1 MCIDS
6 FKSIVL
12 RYLKKKINIL
22 LATIYTWIILSIR
35 NKPCRLFQ
43 IILKF
48 FMSIIVYFSQK
59 YNLVL
64 KCFFFNCA
72 YSTQSN
78 VIKTSKYLG
87 GLPLCST

>member
-22 LATIYTWIILSIR
+22 LAAIYTWIILSIR

-43 IILKF
+43 IIFKF

-64 KCFFFNCA
+64 KCSFSIVLTLHN
-72 YSTQSN
+72 QM
-78 VIKTSKYLG
+78 
-87 GLPLCST
+87 

>member
-35 NKPCRLFQ
+35 NKSWRLFQ
-43 IILKF
+43 TILKF

-59 YNLVL
+59 YNFV
-64 KCFFFNCA
+64 
-72 YSTQSN
+72 
-78 VIKTSKYLG
+78 
-87 GLPLCST
+87 